1 MTSRAP
7 SLGRRVLAS
16 GPLRILMLGH
26 FSVDMYA
33 GVLPVLYPLLLGRFQ
48 LDLKTLGFIALAYSG
63 GSSVS
68 QPIFGLIADRWGT
81 RFTGAALAWTAILF
95 ATVGFAPTFPSLL
108 ALAGLAGIGSGAFHP
123 MGAVTASAVIDERN
137 RNSAMSLY
145 TSAGTLGI
153 AVGPLVGALLLA
165 LLGLH
170 GTALMIAPGLI
181 AAALLLRVMLRPEFP
196 SVRRQAGEASVH
208 GPLATGVLA
217 VIVGVMMLRS
227 WTTFGL
233 QSFIP
238 TWYASLGYGPEFY
251 GPLATTLVLTNAIG
265 AVGAGALADRI
276 GRKTVILAS
285 AICSVPTILVFAQF
299 PGGSAFVTAA
309 AIGLLGASTAPL
321 LLVLAQQ
328 VMAGRAG
335 LASGLILGLGFV
347 TGAIGI
353 PIMGAIGDQYGLQN
367 AMRALAVVGAAGAV
381 LSFWL
386 PTEARV
392 SQIVARREMR
402 PVAPARAG
410 AAD

>member
-1 MTSRAP
+1 MANAGP
-7 SLGRRVLAS
+7 WRRGKALAS

-33 GVLPVLYPLLLGRFQ
+33 GVLPVLYPLLIGRFH
-48 LDLKTLGFIALAYSG
+48 LDLKTLGLVALAYSG

-68 QPIFGLIADRWGT
+68 QPLFGLIADRWGT
-81 RFTGAALAWTAILF
+81 RFTGGALAWTAILF
-95 ATVGFAPTFPSLL
+95 ATVGFAPTFPALL

-123 MGAVTASAVIDERN
+123 MGAVTASVVIDEHN

-145 TSAGTLGI
+145 TSAGTLGV
-153 AVGPLVGALLLA
+153 ALGPLVGALVLA
-165 LLGLH
+165 ALGLH
-170 GTALMIAPGLI
+170 GTALMLAPGMI
-181 AAALLLRVMLRPEFP
+181 AAVLLLRVMRRPEFP
-196 SVRRQAGEASVH
+196 SVRRRVGQASET
-208 GPLATGVLA
+208 GPLAVGVLA

-335 LASGLILGLGFV
+335 LASGLILGLGFI

-353 PIMGAIGDQYGLQN
+353 PILGAIGDRYGLQN
-367 AMRALAVVGAAGAV
+367 AMRALAGVGAAGAV
-381 LSFWL
+381 LSCWL
-386 PTEARV
+386 PTEERV
-392 SQIVARREMR
+392 RQIVAQREMR
-402 PVAPARAG
+402 PVASARAG
-410 AAD
+410 TAD

>member
-1 MTSRAP
+1 
-7 SLGRRVLAS
+7 
-16 GPLRILMLGH
+16 
-26 FSVDMYA
+26 
-33 GVLPVLYPLLLGRFQ
+33 
-48 LDLKTLGFIALAYSG
+48 
-63 GSSVS
+63 SSVS
-68 QPIFGLIADRWGT
+68 QPLFGLIADRWGT
-81 RFTGAALAWTAILF
+81 RFTGGALAWTAILF
-95 ATVGFAPTFPSLL
+95 ATVGFAPTFPALL

-123 MGAVTASAVIDERN
+123 MGAVTASVVIDEHN

-145 TSAGTLGI
+145 TSAGTLGV
-153 AVGPLVGALLLA
+153 ALGPLVGALVLA
-165 LLGLH
+165 ALGLH
-170 GTALMIAPGLI
+170 GTALMLAPGMI
-181 AAALLLRVMLRPEFP
+181 AAVLLLRVMRRPEFP
-196 SVRRQAGEASVH
+196 SVRRRVGQASET
-208 GPLATGVLA
+208 GPLAVGVLA

-335 LASGLILGLGFV
+335 LASGLILGLGFI

-353 PIMGAIGDQYGLQN
+353 PILGAIGDRYGLQN
-367 AMRALAVVGAAGAV
+367 AMRALAGVGAAGAV
-381 LSFWL
+381 LSCWL
-386 PTEARV
+386 PTEERV
-392 SQIVARREMR
+392 RQIVAQREMR
-402 PVAPARAG
+402 PVASARAG
-410 AAD
+410 TAD